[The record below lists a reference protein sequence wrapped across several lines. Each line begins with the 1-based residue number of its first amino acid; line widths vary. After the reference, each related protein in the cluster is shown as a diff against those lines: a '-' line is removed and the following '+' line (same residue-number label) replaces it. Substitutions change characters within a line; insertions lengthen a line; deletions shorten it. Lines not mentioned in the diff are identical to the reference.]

1 MPFSVE
7 DKRVLCH
14 TRNASRIHGVL
25 SGAEW
30 LLSSPVMPP
39 NPNYKIKMHVTSMQI
54 PNSFEHVGT
63 RQKNDTLYIIRK
75 WNSESLTNAVKRGS
89 YLKVK
94 ISTKDGHIANV
105 RDYFES
111 LGTLEKAINNEI
123 VAVSTTTSGFIST
136 RFVPQFRVDKKGYPL
151 QWVREV
157 FKADDKSRIDVKF
170 DEDDDA
176 EVLVNDG
183 IDNIVNIT
191 KGAQLS
197 NLDVWCT
204 IRDKPG
210 FGNLIHSHK
219 EPFFV
224 FYGDKG
230 LAPFD
235 KVYGFGFVIKGSE
248 IKGNLKTRKAY
259 YRSSSPVQ
267 QALPYDPNKPA
278 GFYDIEP
285 DSYYA
290 IVACPSSGDTPIPE
304 FMQIEDS
311 IPNGQPF
318 LQAGNIRILELPS
331 RIPTQDEIDE
341 RVMVAGSRGYMI
353 GGAILSALNWSNS
366 LFGEDEQGDLSE
378 DAVDRFNV
386 FGYTVETANKNLDQ
400 APHLHCFRASDE
412 FNSVWEADF
421 PQFFKE
427 WYFRWAVHLY
437 DSVLGSGTVLADYI
451 STKIAK
457 DPTKP
462 DELTDFEGYAER
474 KNRKNEPYVHDGSA
488 VITPINVYP
497 RSQFGDTPY
506 MAYEYKLITDYDI
519 NTTPESTISQFQG
532 KLAEMIG
539 YTRLVYTAGVNV
551 PYSDIQNMLKDPTLE
566 PLSPMPRNASTGVN
580 SQWTGFVVA
589 QAPCDFSGVRF
600 IKMYTNMNVSAI
612 DADGKDS
619 RLIAIM
625 PTVGSAALESNYLIG
640 SLQGSQTFTLADTKI
655 DRIRFDLTDD
665 NNIPIEM
672 YRDWWVDVTFSFEEP
687 YSVDFYQGISNLINL
702 GTRFTTEGYKY
713 DDYSTITRDVG
724 DEMDRLN
731 SAETRNRRNNSD
743 MGTKRKHGHG
753 GY

>member
-30 LLSSPVMPP
+30 VLSSPVMPP

-54 PNSFEHVGT
+54 PNSFEHVGS
-63 RQKNDTLYIIRK
+63 RQNNDTLYIIRK
-75 WNSESLTNAVKRGS
+75 WNSESVAEAVKRGS
-89 YLKVK
+89 YLKVT
-94 ISTKDGHIANV
+94 ITTKDGHIANV

-123 VAVSTTTSGFIST
+123 VGVSTTKTGFIST
-136 RFVPQFRVDKKGYPL
+136 RFVPQFRIDKKGYPL
-151 QWVREV
+151 QWVREIY
-157 FKADDKSRIDVKF
+157 KGDYKSRIDVKF
-170 DEDDDA
+170 DEDDGS

-183 IDNIVNIT
+183 LVNIPNIRQ
-191 KGAQLS
+191 ASELED
-197 NLDVWCT
+197 LDVWCF
-204 IRDKPG
+204 IRHNSG
-210 FGNLIHSHK
+210 VNGNLIHAHK

-224 FYGDKG
+224 FYGDNGKMP
-230 LAPFD
+230 LD
-235 KVYGFGFVIKGSE
+235 KVHGFGFVLKGSE
-248 IKGNLKTRKAY
+248 IGGILKSRKAFFTEHVDY
-259 YRSSSPVQ
+259 NPKKST
-267 QALPYDPNKPA
+267 
-278 GFYDIEP
+278 GFYDIDP

-290 IVACPSSGDTPIPE
+290 IVACPASENTPIPE
-304 FMQIEDS
+304 FDNRLDTFKSGES
-311 IPNGQPF
+311 F
-318 LQAGNIRILELPS
+318 LKAGDIRLLELPW
-331 RIPTQDEIDE
+331 RPPTALEIQQRLMD
-341 RVMVAGSRGYMI
+341 AGSRAFMVGS
-353 GGAILSALNWSNS
+353 AIISALDTDNESFS
-366 LFGEDEQGDLSE
+366 EEDQGDMTT
-378 DAVDRFNV
+378 DANDRV
-386 FGYTVETANKNLDQ
+386 YIFGFHTETLPKDQDQ
-400 APHLHCFRASDE
+400 APHKHCFRKGE
-412 FNSVWEADF
+412 LTNSVWETDF
-421 PQFFKE
+421 PEFFRI

-437 DSVLGSGTVLADYI
+437 DSTLVPGTALANYTTI
-451 STKIAK
+451 NVVT

-462 DELTDFEGYAER
+462 AETEEFTGYLTRENF
-474 KNRKNEPYVHDGSA
+474 KNNAFTDGSSTFA
-488 VITPINVYP
+488 PDNVYP

-506 MAYEYKLITDYDI
+506 MAYEYKLITEYDI

-551 PYSDIQNMLKDPTLE
+551 PYTDIQNMLNDPTLE

-687 YSVDFYQGISNLINL
+687 YSVDFYQGISKLINL